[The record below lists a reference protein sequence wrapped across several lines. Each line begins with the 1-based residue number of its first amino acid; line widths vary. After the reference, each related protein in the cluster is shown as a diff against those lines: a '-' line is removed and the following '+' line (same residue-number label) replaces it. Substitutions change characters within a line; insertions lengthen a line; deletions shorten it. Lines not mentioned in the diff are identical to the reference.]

1 MAGWLRAGLYLPYI
15 SLLSPHISQDL
26 MAWLVGSEP
35 GGFKLNDKLNEALG
49 SAVLR
54 VLWPWHAML
63 RAALVYLDSSLG
75 GGALRLLLLAPCS
88 VGLSGA
94 LCVVSDLLG
103 LCSLHIL
110 YLHRAARAL
119 YAAHLAMLLTMSNL
133 FRGRKY
139 NLLRTLTVALT
150 PT

>member
-1 MAGWLRAGLYLPYI
+1 
-15 SLLSPHISQDL
+15 

-75 GGALRLLLLAPCS
+75 GGALRLVLLAPCS

-110 YLHRAARAL
+110 YLHRAARGL
-119 YAAHLAMLLTMSNL
+119 YAAHLAMLHTMYNL

-139 NLLRTLTVALT
+139 NLLRRRTDSCEYDLEQQLLGTLLFV
-150 PT
+150 P